1 MDPKY
6 AGETLKHLENESELL
21 SNAHKAM
28 SDELHRLQ
36 VEEEMLMRK
45 LHELILAHTQTKKK
59 GLNDNAEER
68 QNDQEGALVN
78 RTNGADERQND
89 QEGALVNR
97 TNGADERQND
107 QEGALV
113 DVTNGAD
120 GRENDLEG
128 AVIDMTKGDH

>member
-6 AGETLKHLENESELL
+6 AGETLKHLEKESELL

-68 QNDQEGALVN
+68 QNDQEGAPV
-78 RTNGADERQND
+78 DM
-89 QEGALVNR
+89 

-113 DVTNGAD
+113 DMTNGAD